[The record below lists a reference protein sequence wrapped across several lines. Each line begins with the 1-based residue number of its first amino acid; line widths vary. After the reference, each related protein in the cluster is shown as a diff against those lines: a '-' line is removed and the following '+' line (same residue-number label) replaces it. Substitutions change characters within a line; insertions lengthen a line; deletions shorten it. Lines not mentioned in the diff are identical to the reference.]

1 MSDSSTSPKFL
12 IVASSAS
19 RRAELSD
26 LVAREWPDAELL
38 EAEHCHAALE
48 FSSQHGTAPGEA
60 VMELAHGRRV
70 PNPANRY
77 LTSQEL
83 TFELGNDIEAV
94 PSLIAYLLEQD
105 SVTNT
110 LDDRQIHCIRMALTE
125 SLSNAIHH
133 GNLELSS
140 DLRQED
146 ESLYYDMAETRRLQ
160 WPYCDRKV
168 FVTASYSRERIKFSI
183 RDEGPGFNT
192 SRVADPT
199 DAEHIELIGGR
210 GLLLIR
216 AFMDEVVHNDRG
228 NQITMIKY
236 VSPGAALLAE
246 MREPHIASAAL
257 QPNFA

>member
-1 MSDSSTSPKFL
+1 MSDSSTAPKFL
-12 IVASSAS
+12 IVASTAS
-19 RRAELSD
+19 RRAELSG
-26 LVAREWPDAELL
+26 LVTREWPDAELL
-38 EAEHCHAALE
+38 EAEHCRAALD
-48 FSSQHGTAPGEA
+48 FSSQHGTAPSEA

-70 PNPANRY
+70 PNSANRL

-83 TFELGNDIEAV
+83 TFELDNDVELV

-105 SVTNT
+105 AANV
-110 LDDRQIHCIRMALTE
+110 LDDRQIHCVRMALTE
-125 SLSNAIHH
+125 SLSNAIYH

-160 WPYCDRKV
+160 WPYCDRRV
-168 FVTASYSRERIKFSI
+168 FVNASYSRERIKFSV

-192 SRVADPT
+192 ARVADPT
-199 DAEHIELIGGR
+199 DLEHIERIGGR

-228 NQITMIKY
+228 NQITMVKY

-246 MREPHIASAAL
+246 MRKPPTSAAAL
-257 QPNFA
+257 EPNFA